1 MTPSTEASTSHRNG
15 RLAVAVL
22 AFLGFTVLFLQV
34 GIVPLLPRMG
44 HELGISA
51 AEASWLLTAE
61 LLGGAVAIPVLS
73 RLADLYGKRRIIII
87 ALSLVLVGALVGTT
101 TNNVALLLAARA
113 LMGAQTPM
121 LALPPALANDTMSP
135 ARAQGTIA
143 TIHAGNT
150 VGVGGGLLLGGLV
163 GALSTSF
170 HAFFYVAAV
179 VVAIGL
185 LATILFVR
193 ESEHRGTGRFDLPGA
208 ALLTLGLVCL
218 LLAISKGPAWGWASV
233 AVLGLFVAAVVLLCA
248 FWAVER
254 HTRQP
259 LIDVRMLRLPNVW
272 LPNVVVLLIAFG
284 IYGAISAVSRF
295 AQTPPHAGY
304 GFGFSALQVTVFAIP
319 TALGGLVGAFL
330 LRRLGRRIG
339 FVATTGVA
347 VLGCTISYLVLAAFH
362 SIPATMMIALAI
374 YAFGNT
380 MGIAAAQILLLTDA
394 SASRSGTAL
403 SVATVLYAVGN
414 SLGSAVVGVLFAVH
428 PLPGGLPSA
437 NSYVWAFLLSGTCV
451 AVATILCA
459 VRAFVLARRPA
470 VSTFGE
476 SAGTRT

>member
-1 MTPSTEASTSHRNG
+1 MTASTEAATSHRNG

-44 HELGISA
+44 RELGISA
-51 AEASWLLTAE
+51 AEVSWLLTAE

-87 ALSLVLVGALVGTT
+87 ALSLVLVGALVGTAT
-101 TNNVALLLAARA
+101 DNVALLLAARA

-150 VGVGGGLLLGGLV
+150 VGVGGGLLLGGLI
-163 GALSTSF
+163 GALSSSF
-170 HAFFYVAAV
+170 HTFFYVAAV

-185 LATILFVR
+185 LGTILFVR
-193 ESEHRGTGRFDLPGA
+193 ESEQRGTGRFDLPGA
-208 ALLTLGLVCL
+208 ALLAVGLVCL
-218 LLAISKGPAWGWASV
+218 LLAISKGPTWGSG
-233 AVLGLFVAAVVLLCA
+233 AVLGLFVAAVVLLCV
-248 FWAVER
+248 FWAVQR
-254 HTRQP
+254 HIRHP
-259 LIDVRMLRLPNVW
+259 LIDVRALRLPNVW
-272 LPNVVVLLIAFG
+272 LPNLVVLLIAFG

-304 GFGFSALQVTVFAIP
+304 GFGFSPLQATVLAIP

-347 VLGCTISYLVLAAFH
+347 VLGCTISYLGLAAFH
-362 SIPATMMIALAI
+362 TIPATMMIALAI

-380 MGIAAAQILLLTDA
+380 MGIAAAQILLLADA

-403 SVATVLYAVGN
+403 SVATVLYAIGN
-414 SLGSAVVGVLFAVH
+414 SLGSAVVGVLFAMH

-437 NSYVWAFLLSGTCV
+437 NSYVWAFLLSGACV

-459 VRAFVLARRPA
+459 VRAFVLSRRPA
-470 VSTFGE
+470 VSAFGD